1 MREKILVNLL
11 EEKKV
16 PVSLKE
22 ICHIMNLSESTIRNL
37 IKEIKITSEKN
48 GFTIDLLRGKGY
60 ILKIIDQNNFVKY
73 FDEQTEKKRI
83 SIDFLDGKQRVKLI
97 LYMLLQIDTYIT
109 MEDLMDHVLV
119 SRSTLSKDLTI
130 VKKKLNE
137 FNLVLESKPYH
148 GLIIKGR
155 EQDLRKAFSKY
166 VLHSTFYVE
175 GTQKYKQYFN
185 TIDNE
190 KTERF
195 FRSLLIVHR
204 LSVSEIALNNLLV
217 HVKIMTYRVHEKN
230 FIKADQLII
239 KEIDE
244 VYIEIANRL
253 AEWLDEEQ
261 NLKLP
266 IEEIYYLAAHISAK
280 SSSEAMNPK
289 KREQLY
295 KDLKEVLFTL
305 DKEFQTN
312 FYQNSHLLENLLL
325 HMYPLLNRLYYNLQ
339 LENPLIDEMKLK
351 YTNVFVVAFRFG
363 ELIEEKYNF
372 KLTRDE
378 IGYIAFHLAAHFERE
393 KQNTIDKV
401 KRIVVVCST
410 GGGNAHIIQM
420 KLEKIFT
427 HAIILT
433 ISNQNMIGFQKDLP
447 DLILTTI
454 PLENECFD
462 VPIIHIK
469 NMLDQQELD
478 RIVDKTAY
486 YLSSQTSGKGG
497 LSLRSLFSKDY
508 FQIIDEE
515 DYITIIKKQAQKM
528 IDYGV
533 AAKSYTD
540 LVLERENKF
549 STIYENGVAGPHPIK
564 LNALQNTIG
573 VTILKEPIVW
583 QGKEVQIIFLINVK
597 VGHLFLHKEISK
609 FLMKIIDNKEIR
621 NGILQTTDYEHFLS
635 FIEQLF

>member
-16 PVSLKE
+16 PVSLKA

-37 IKEIKITSEKN
+37 IKEIKLTSEKD
-48 GFTIDLLRGKGY
+48 GFTICLLRGKGY
-60 ILKIIDQNNFVKY
+60 ILNIMDSDRFEKY
-73 FDEQTEKKRI
+73 LDEQTGKTNI
-83 SIDFLDGKQRVKLI
+83 NIDFLDGIQRVKLI
-97 LYMLLQIDTYIT
+97 LFMLLQADTYMT

-119 SRSTLSKDLTI
+119 SRSTLSNDLAI
-130 VKKKLNE
+130 VKEELGE
-137 FNLVLESKPYH
+137 FNLILESKPYH
-148 GLIIKGR
+148 GLMIRGR

-166 VLHSTFYVE
+166 VLHSRFYVE
-175 GTQKYKQYFN
+175 GTQKYKQYFSH
-185 TIDNE
+185 IDAE
-190 KTERF
+190 KMERF

-217 HVKIMTYRVHEKN
+217 HVRIMIYRVHEKN

-244 VYIEIANRL
+244 IYIEIANRL

-261 NLKLP
+261 NLVLP
-266 IEEIYYLAAHISAK
+266 IEEINYLAAHISAK
-280 SSSEAMNPK
+280 SSSEAMNPE
-289 KREQLY
+289 RRDQLY
-295 KDLKEVLFTL
+295 RDLKEVLLTL
-305 DKEFQTN
+305 DAEFQTN
-312 FYQNSHLLENLLL
+312 FYQNSHLIESLLL
-325 HMYPLLNRLYYNLQ
+325 HMYPLLDRLYYNLQ

-393 KQNTIDKV
+393 KQNTIDKI

-427 HAIILT
+427 QAIILT
-433 ISNQNMIGFQKDLP
+433 VSNRDMIGFQKDLP

-454 PLENECFD
+454 PLEYECFD
-462 VPIIHIK
+462 VPIIQIK
-469 NMLDQQELD
+469 NMLDQQEVD

-486 YLSSQTSGKGG
+486 YLSSQTSDNG
-497 LSLRSLFSKDY
+497 SFSIRSLFSKDY
-508 FQIIDEE
+508 FQITNDK
-515 DYITIIKKQAQKM
+515 DYIDLIKKQAQKM
-528 IDYGV
+528 IDDGV
-533 AAKSYTD
+533 AAENYTD
-540 LVLERENKF
+540 LVLKRENKF
-549 STIYENGVAGPHPIK
+549 STIYENGIAGPHPIK
-564 LNALQNTIG
+564 LNALKNTIG
-573 VTILKEPIVW
+573 VTILEEPIVW
-583 QGKEVQIIFLINVK
+583 QDKEVQIIFLINLK
-597 VGHLFLHKEISK
+597 IGHLFLHKEISK
-609 FLMKIIDNKEIR
+609 FLMKMIDNMDIR
-621 NGILQTTDYEHFLS
+621 KGILQTTDYEQFLN
-635 FIEQLF
+635 FMEQLF